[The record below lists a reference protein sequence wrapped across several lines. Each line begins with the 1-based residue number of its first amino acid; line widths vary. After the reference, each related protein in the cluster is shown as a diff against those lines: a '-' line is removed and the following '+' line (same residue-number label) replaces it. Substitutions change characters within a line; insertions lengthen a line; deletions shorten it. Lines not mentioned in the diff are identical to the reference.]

1 MRRLCIHPGPNKLIA
16 RKVGHV
22 EVKLETQIYTYI
34 PDAEISKQ
42 AKDNSVSS

>member
-1 MRRLCIHPGPNKLIA
+1 MRRLCMHPGPNKLIA

-22 EVKLETQIYTYI
+22 EVKLETQIYTYNS
-34 PDAEISKQ
+34 DAKMSKQ